1 MWPSPDHVVLNW
13 LLNGTCDQRYL
24 DDIFVA
30 FCQKMELQGLPLARA
45 AAILHVEHPQWLDV
59 RVLWRYGMV
68 TADLSRARTFLRSI
82 MTATRNALPLFCPK
96 ERQGCA

>member
-1 MWPSPDHVVLNW
+1 MSLESHDQGWVWPGPDQVVLSW

-30 FCQKMELQGLPLARA
+30 FCQKMEQQGLPLARA

-59 RVLWRYGMV
+59 RGPAW
-68 TADLSRARTFLRSI
+68 LRP
-82 MTATRNALPLFCPK
+82 M
-96 ERQGCA
+96 